1 MKTMPEAMPSNNG
14 IALNVAR
21 TRVTVLVF
29 NLTIISFMFSIL
41 AANHSADSGLS
52 QLSTS
57 VALFMGFCLTLLGL
71 WLLLF
76 SQNWDEVGLSR
87 PVPFTLGAMTVYL
100 ALSQTITAFM
110 HGYLL
115 GVMSEVKAS
124 RLTSL
129 DSSGAFIGYDALG
142 ETPLLMLAGMGAAI
156 WVLITYI
163 GPLIVLLK
171 SPLRGGF
178 RWLLGG
184 YYFALQIPIYWV
196 YSKAWHLEYVPADQS
211 VDILT
216 LFALQFVQPLL
227 WFH

>member
-14 IALNVAR
+14 IAVNVTR

-41 AANHSADSGLS
+41 AANHSPDKGLT
-52 QLSTS
+52 QLNTS

-115 GVMSEVKAS
+115 GVISEVKAS
-124 RLTSL
+124 RLANL
-129 DSSGAFIGYDALG
+129 DSSGAFIGFD
-142 ETPLLMLAGMGAAI
+142 PLANTTLLVLAGMGAAI

-163 GPLIVLLK
+163 GPLIVVLK
-171 SPLRGGF
+171 SPLRSGW
-178 RWLLGG
+178 RWVLVG
-184 YYFALQIPIYWV
+184 YYFALQIPVYWV
-196 YSKAWHLEYVPADQS
+196 YSRAWHLEYVPADQS
-211 VDILT
+211 LDLLS
-216 LFALQFVQPLL
+216 LFVLQFVQPLL